1 MTNHNMRPDTVLKD
15 ANGFTQLKEQ
25 RSMSKTQSRWISFGG
40 RTLATVA
47 LMATGGFLL
56 HAQTAETPSGSAVQG
71 VSAQEPIFHLQQT
84 ADGTTDNGGAY
95 SSSLSSSGLSE
106 DVPSTQLALNT
117 EAPFHFFNAQYGG
130 GRQRYGRPKY
140 RGGNTNAD
148 GSPKYDFFVGGGLG
162 IPIGSQFN
170 YATPSW
176 AFGGGG
182 GRMWNAHFGVNLE
195 FNYDH
200 FGMTGSTLQNQ
211 QALYNYSILLYNQQN
226 PQNPAPYITGLDG
239 NSHIWSFS
247 LQPIYNIKSG
257 EGIGA
262 YVTGG
267 GGYYHKVANF
277 EVPAIGTYCDPFYGC
292 YQYTANQVI
301 DHYTSNAFGINGGL
315 GITYKFSRFSGQR
328 LFAEVRYVYLLNSY
342 RPGVTIANVTPA
354 NAGDANFFPQNSQRT
369 SYLPVKFGLRF

>member
-1 MTNHNMRPDTVLKD
+1 
-15 ANGFTQLKEQ
+15 
-25 RSMSKTQSRWISFGG
+25 MSKTQSRWISFSG
-40 RTLATVA
+40 RALATVA
-47 LMATGGFLL
+47 LMTAGGFLL
-56 HAQTAETPSGSAVQG
+56 HAQTAGTSGASATQS
-71 VSAQEPIFHLQQT
+71 VSAQEPIFQMQPI
-84 ADGTTDNGGAY
+84 TTDTANDSSGEVY
-95 SSSLSSSGLSE
+95 SSSSSSSGLSE
-106 DVPSTQLALNT
+106 TDVPNTQVALNT

-140 RGGNTNAD
+140 RGSNTNAD

-162 IPIGSQFN
+162 IPIGSQFD

-200 FGMTGSTLQNQ
+200 FGMTGSTLSNQ
-211 QALYNYSILLYNQQN
+211 QSLYNKSISLYNLYN
-226 PQNPAPYITGLDG
+226 PSNPASLISGLDG
-239 NSHIWSFS
+239 NNHVWSFS

-292 YQYTANQVI
+292 YSYTANQVI
-301 DHYTSNAFGINGGL
+301 DHYTSNAFGVNGGL
-315 GITYKFSRFSGQR
+315 GITYKFSKFSGQR
-328 LFAEVRYVYLLNSY
+328 LFAEVRYVHTFNSY
-342 RPGVTIANVTPA
+342 RPGVTNDTWTPTNDANP
-354 NAGDANFFPQNSQRT
+354 NFFPLNSQHT
-369 SYLPVKFGLRF
+369 DYLPIKFGLRF

>member
-1 MTNHNMRPDTVLKD
+1 
-15 ANGFTQLKEQ
+15 
-25 RSMSKTQSRWISFGG
+25 MSKTQPRWISFSG
-40 RTLATVA
+40 RTLAVVA
-47 LMATGGFLL
+47 LMTTGGFFL
-56 HAQTAETPSGSAVQG
+56 HAQTAETSSGSAVQS
-71 VSAQEPIFHLQQT
+71 VSAQEPIFHLQPIAMDGQT
-84 ADGTTDNGGAY
+84 NPSDEAY

-106 DVPSTQLALNT
+106 PDVPSTQVASNT
-117 EAPFHFFNAQYGG
+117 ENPFNFFNAMQYGG

-148 GSPKYDFFVGGGLG
+148 GSPKYDFYVGGGFGTPLG
-162 IPIGSQFN
+162 QFD
-170 YATPSW
+170 YATTSW
-176 AFGGGG
+176 GFGGGG
-182 GRMWNAHFGVNLE
+182 GRMFNAHFGVNAE
-195 FNYDH
+195 FNYDY

-211 QALYNYSILLYNQQN
+211 QALYNYSITLYNLQN
-226 PQNPAPYITGLDG
+226 PGNPAPLIAGLDG
-239 NSHIWSFS
+239 NNHIWSLT

-292 YQYTANQVI
+292 YSYTANQVI

-328 LFAEVRYVYLLNSY
+328 LFAEVRYVYLFNSY
-342 RPGVTIANVTPA
+342 RPGVTIDNVTPQ
-354 NAGDANFFPQNSQRT
+354 NAGDPNFFPQNSQRT

>member
-1 MTNHNMRPDTVLKD
+1 
-15 ANGFTQLKEQ
+15 
-25 RSMSKTQSRWISFGG
+25 MSKTQSRWISFSG

-47 LMATGGFLL
+47 LMMTGGFLL
-56 HAQTAETPSGSAVQG
+56 HAQTAESSGGSAVQG
-71 VSAQEPIFHLQQT
+71 VSAQEPILHLQPAMDGT
-84 ADGTTDNGGAY
+84 AVADGEAY

-106 DVPSTQLALNT
+106 PDVPSSQVASNT
-117 EAPFHFFNAQYGG
+117 ENPFHFFNAMQYGG

-140 RGGNTNAD
+140 RGSNTNAD
-148 GSPKYDFFVGGGLG
+148 GSPKYDFFIGGGLG
-162 IPIGSQFN
+162 IPVGDQFS
-170 YATPSW
+170 YATTSW

-182 GRMWNAHFGVNLE
+182 GRMFNAHVGVNIE

-200 FGMTGSTLQNQ
+200 FGMTAQTLRDQQN
-211 QALYNYSILLYNQQN
+211 LYNAYIGFYNQA
-226 PQNPAPYITGLDG
+226 NPANPVQPLAGLDG
-239 NSHIWSFS
+239 NSHIWSLS

-292 YQYTANQVI
+292 YQYTANQTI
-301 DHYTSNAFGINGGL
+301 DHYTSNAFGVNGGL
-315 GITYKFSRFSGQR
+315 GITYKFSKFSGQR

-342 RPGVTIANVTPA
+342 RPGITINTPPTPQ
-354 NAGDANFFPQNSQRT
+354 NASVYNDFPQNSQRT

>member
-1 MTNHNMRPDTVLKD
+1 M
-15 ANGFTQLKEQ
+15 F
-25 RSMSKTQSRWISFGG
+25 KTQSRWISFSG

-56 HAQTAETPSGSAVQG
+56 HAQTAGGGEAASVQDVSTQG
-71 VSAQEPIFHLQQT
+71 VSAQEPIFHLQTT
-84 ADGTTDNGGAY
+84 ADGQVDSSGQGY
-95 SSSLSSSGLSE
+95 SSSTSSSGLSE
-106 DVPSTQLALNT
+106 SDVPTTQVALNA
-117 EAPFHFFNAQYGG
+117 EPPFHFFNAQYGG

-140 RGGNTNAD
+140 RGSNTNAD
-148 GSPKYDFFVGGGLG
+148 GSPKWDFFVGGGLG
-162 IPIGSQFN
+162 IPVGSQFN

-182 GRMWNAHFGVNLE
+182 GRMFNAHFGTNIE

-200 FGMTGSTLQNQ
+200 FGMTGSALTDQQN
-211 QALYNYSILLYNQQN
+211 LYNYYINLYNLQN
-226 PQNPAPYITGLDG
+226 PRNPVQPIAGLDG

-247 LQPIYNIKSG
+247 LQPIYNLKTG

-277 EVPAIGTYCDPFYGC
+277 TVPAIGTYCDPFYGC

-301 DHYTSNAFGINGGL
+301 DHYTSNAFGVNGGL

-328 LFAEVRYVYLLNSY
+328 LFAEVRYVHLFNSY
-342 RPGVTIANVTPA
+342 RPGVTINTPPSPA
-354 NAGDANFFPQNSQRT
+354 NASVYNDFPQNSQHT
-369 SYLPVKFGLRF
+369 DYLPVKFGLRF